1 MGTYAFVRTSRIW
14 IRPLPEFGGHLAGAG
29 APERPFLPEL
39 HEQMWH
45 EPRYQHSCRIL
56 SKYRIMGYQSNRPIK
71 GIPKL
76 DHFQTLPIHK
86 CTMCDF
92 PNFSARSNDSRFSSI
107 SDFPG
112 SDGLIDTPLAYTW
125 TVFDK
130 KVDMGGHAT
139 AAREALE
146 GGVFPAL
153 QLRPDVS

>member
-1 MGTYAFVRTSRIW
+1 MGTYAFVWTSRIW
-14 IRPLPEFGGHLAGAG
+14 IRPLPDFGGHLAGAG

-92 PNFSARSNDSRFSSI
+92 PNFSAMSNNSWFSSI
-107 SDFPG
+107 S
-112 SDGLIDTPLAYTW
+112 
-125 TVFDK
+125 
-130 KVDMGGHAT
+130 
-139 AAREALE
+139 
-146 GGVFPAL
+146 GVFSAL
-153 QLRPDVS
+153 GAHRKVVDTVLESSTREDQVYDVRFPKFFSKVK

>member
-1 MGTYAFVRTSRIW
+1 MLVKSRVTFLACLYISGVSADNGVPRFQYKSILIAGFDIGVFCGGHNFPNMGPIPHFMGTYAFVWTSRIW
-14 IRPLPEFGGHLAGAG
+14 IRPLPDFGGHLAGAG

-92 PNFSARSNDSRFSSI
+92 PNFSARSNNS
-107 SDFPG
+107 
-112 SDGLIDTPLAYTW
+112 
-125 TVFDK
+125 
-130 KVDMGGHAT
+130 
-139 AAREALE
+139 
-146 GGVFPAL
+146 
-153 QLRPDVS
+153 